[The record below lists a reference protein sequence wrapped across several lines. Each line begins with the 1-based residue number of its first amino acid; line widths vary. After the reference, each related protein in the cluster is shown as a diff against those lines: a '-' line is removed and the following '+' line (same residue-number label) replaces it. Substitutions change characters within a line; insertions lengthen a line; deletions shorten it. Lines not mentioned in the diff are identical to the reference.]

1 MYAKGGHY
9 SLLDNKAMLHNMYIY
24 LTTQALALVTLL
36 SLCQHVNNVILPTLE
51 IEGTINEST
60 TQCWLKFKLRY
71 ECKETKKGMYID
83 RHECLDVIKRKVFLE
98 QLTKYE

>member
-83 RHECLDVIKRKVFLE
+83 RHECPDVIKRKVFLE